1 MTCPDIFLNDLF
13 LFQGR
18 VSKIFVFIVPLWDG
32 ICFLGEGFCH
42 YPWEKKLFPLKYF
55 CNWPY
60 VVETLPWLP
69 SAFDGW
75 WFFPRWILPTAF
87 GGWKLF
93 PSVYFLRNFSL
104 MKYRLNGR
112 IFTPAIWMHCTSH
125 SFLKWQPQKTF
136 IFVVL
141 LVFFG
146 FGLWIPLRQ
155 FWSFPLGT
163 GSRSSAS
170 AYQNGTIHHF
180 SPGMLTL
187 SGPCYGL
194 SMILIFFGK
203 PKSWNKTARKL
214 SNQVIN

>member
-69 SAFDGW
+69 SAFGGW
-75 WFFPRWILPTAF
+75 WKADGDSSLGGILPTAF

-112 IFTPAIWMHCTSH
+112 IFTPGSIDLTINSS
-125 SFLKWQPQKTF
+125 SFLSCMKERMGNF
-136 IFVVL
+136 E
-141 LVFFG
+141 
-146 FGLWIPLRQ
+146 LWK
-155 FWSFPLGT
+155 S
-163 GSRSSAS
+163 
-170 AYQNGTIHHF
+170 IHLNF
-180 SPGMLTL
+180 
-187 SGPCYGL
+187 
-194 SMILIFFGK
+194 
-203 PKSWNKTARKL
+203 
-214 SNQVIN
+214 

>member
-42 YPWEKKLFPLKYF
+42 YPREKKIFPHKY
-55 CNWPY
+55 CRDWPY

-112 IFTPAIWMHCTSH
+112 IFTPASNAHKSIRVFLFCFRLCPSFEGDDLEAWILGWAIFMVMRALFPFRFACKH
-125 SFLKWQPQKTF
+125 S
-136 IFVVL
+136 I
-141 LVFFG
+141 
-146 FGLWIPLRQ
+146 LRE
-155 FWSFPLGT
+155 
-163 GSRSSAS
+163 
-170 AYQNGTIHHF
+170 
-180 SPGMLTL
+180 
-187 SGPCYGL
+187 
-194 SMILIFFGK
+194 
-203 PKSWNKTARKL
+203 
-214 SNQVIN
+214 

>member
-1 MTCPDIFLNDLF
+1 MTCPDIFLNKLF

-42 YPWEKKLFPLKYF
+42 YPREKKIFPHKY
-55 CNWPY
+55 CRDWPY

-112 IFTPAIWMHCTSH
+112 IFTPAKGFTY
-125 SFLKWQPQKTF
+125 FKQVAPKTCPHEYCK
-136 IFVVL
+136 VL
-141 LVFFG
+141 L
-146 FGLWIPLRQ
+146 I
-155 FWSFPLGT
+155 
-163 GSRSSAS
+163 
-170 AYQNGTIHHF
+170 IEH
-180 SPGMLTL
+180 
-187 SGPCYGL
+187 
-194 SMILIFFGK
+194 
-203 PKSWNKTARKL
+203 SWH
-214 SNQVIN
+214 